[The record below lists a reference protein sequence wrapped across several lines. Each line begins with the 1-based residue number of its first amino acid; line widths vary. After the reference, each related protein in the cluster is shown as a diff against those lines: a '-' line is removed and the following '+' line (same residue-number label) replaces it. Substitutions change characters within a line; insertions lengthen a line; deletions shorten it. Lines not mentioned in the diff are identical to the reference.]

1 MIDDNRDDV
10 PTRDVTRIGDG
21 QRAEKYETNNQT
33 SDANLVRG
41 TSSIFRIGERQ
52 KINDDKFGVKYEKKK
67 YFDVCNN
74 CGKQGHT
81 FKQCKNPITSFGVI
95 VFRIN
100 QLQQREYL
108 MIRRKDTLGYIDFMR
123 GKYSASNQK
132 YIFNMIEQM
141 TIQEKYKL
149 KKYTF
154 DELWHDLWI
163 EEHSLLS
170 TEDAKPYVRSTEDFG
185 RENSSDQT
193 PPGRHS
199 NWEPAKDPNVDVM
212 SPRQAELA
220 RTPLLQAS
228 LADRRTVALGTRPK
242 GATLS
247 DQMVEDLRSSDQM
260 VEDLRSSDRRSD
272 VGDDAVVG
280 EAREARVVEVSGD
293 LRSLCEGNKE
303 RIPSDQ
309 EVVDHAS
316 QRSSD
321 QTRQET
327 RRKDVGVFSE
337 TSEVEISTEGLD
349 ETVNPEET
357 TIDTSTIYQTYKQE
371 EMNSRDKFIYLTTKN
386 IKDIPHQSNLL
397 PYLQKMSCKNDH
409 AHDASRNECGIRSR
423 AENIHAYSEGLHK
436 TPEEY
441 DASDTSTTKF
451 KRCKS
456 PGEFWESREDKGA
469 ISILHYL
476 IELSIQNSTNAS
488 RNGSDADNVVPENSG
503 RYESSGQRALLA
515 TTESRQAEL
524 AEDSREFLRHSTVSV
539 ATRNPRSVGFLD
551 DDFAKLG
558 IGRTMKAS
566 PIQDLNEES
575 LLHRIRD
582 ERSNIWTE
590 PEWGFP
596 KGRRNFQE
604 KDYDCALREMTEETG
619 YPLHL
624 MKNMKNILPFD
635 EIFLG
640 SNYKSYKHRYY
651 LMYMNYEDSH
661 ITDRY
666 DRSEV
671 SMMRWKTYEEC
682 LLSIRPYNLEKKRLI
697 KNIEITLSNYFH
709 TAAGLPKTYSHR

>member
-1 MIDDNRDDV
+1 MIHDN
-10 PTRDVTRIGDG
+10 
-21 QRAEKYETNNQT
+21 ETNNQT
-33 SDANLVRG
+33 SGLHVIAEQQKQLSRPSEY
-41 TSSIFRIGERQ
+41 TLPHPFSMGERP
-52 KINDDKFGVKYEKKK
+52 KNIDRDDVPSRDVNRRVGGDEKFGVKYEKKK

-100 QLQQREYL
+100 PLQQREYL

-170 TEDAKPYVRSTEDFG
+170 TEDGIQPDASTTLALPKTTASSGKGLQASSLLTRQVTLSPNEFGQRAFTPSHSGLRPPNTTKSIDDLRSEDRRSSTFWSSEDFG
-185 RENSSDQT
+185 GDRD
-193 PPGRHS
+193 
-199 NWEPAKDPNVDVM
+199 DV
-212 SPRQAELA
+212 P
-220 RTPLLQAS
+220 
-228 LADRRTVALGTRPK
+228 
-242 GATLS
+242 
-247 DQMVEDLRSSDQM
+247 
-260 VEDLRSSDRRSD
+260 
-272 VGDDAVVG
+272 
-280 EAREARVVEVSGD
+280 
-293 LRSLCEGNKE
+293 
-303 RIPSDQ
+303 
-309 EVVDHAS
+309 
-316 QRSSD
+316 
-321 QTRQET
+321 ET
-327 RRKDVGVFSE
+327 RRKDVGGFSE
-337 TSEVEISTEGLD
+337 AREVETSTEGLD

-409 AHDASRNECGIRSR
+409 VDDDTC
-423 AENIHAYSEGLHK
+423 
-436 TPEEY
+436 
-441 DASDTSTTKF
+441 DTSITKF
-451 KRCKS
+451 KGCKALRTHS
-456 PGEFWESREDKGA
+456 TGSHLLCRPGEFWESREDKGA

-476 IELSIQNSTNAS
+476 IELSIQNSTNGCGIRS
-488 RNGSDADNVVPENSG
+488 R
-503 RYESSGQRALLA
+503 
-515 TTESRQAEL
+515 
-524 AEDSREFLRHSTVSV
+524 AEDIHAYSEGQC
-539 ATRNPRSVGFLD
+539 RSPEEYD
-551 DDFAKLG
+551 EQD
-558 IGRTMKAS
+558 

-671 SMMRWKTYEEC
+671 SMMRWKTYEDC

-697 KNIEITLSNYFH
+697 KNIEITLSNYLH
-709 TAAGLPKTYSHR
+709 TATGLPKTYSHR

>member
-1 MIDDNRDDV
+1 MINENKDDVPTMDINQNQTSEVASYPFSMGERPKNIDKDDV
-10 PTRDVTRIGDG
+10 PTRDVTQRVGGDEKFG
-21 QRAEKYETNNQT
+21 QRAFAQPSLQQLNQKSASRSEPAKRVPSCCAD
-33 SDANLVRG
+33 SD
-41 TSSIFRIGERQ
+41 
-52 KINDDKFGVKYEKKK
+52 DFGVKYEKKK

-100 QLQQREYL
+100 PLQQREYL

-170 TEDAKPYVRSTEDFG
+170 TEDILQPPDQTRSSSRKTSLPRFCEAADELVLNRDDVGVLVHDAGETCLSGDALTEDLDDMDMVSVAE
-185 RENSSDQT
+185 RSD
-193 PPGRHS
+193 
-199 NWEPAKDPNVDVM
+199 
-212 SPRQAELA
+212 
-220 RTPLLQAS
+220 
-228 LADRRTVALGTRPK
+228 
-242 GATLS
+242 
-247 DQMVEDLRSSDQM
+247 DLRSSHSG
-260 VEDLRSSDRRSD
+260 LSPPNTTN
-272 VGDDAVVG
+272 
-280 EAREARVVEVSGD
+280 VSGD
-293 LRSLCEGNKE
+293 FVTGDVLRVSTHILK
-303 RIPSDQ
+303 D
-309 EVVDHAS
+309 
-316 QRSSD
+316 
-321 QTRQET
+321 
-327 RRKDVGVFSE
+327 DVGVLQNMMKPLSE
-337 TSEVEISTEGLD
+337 DTI
-349 ETVNPEET
+349 
-357 TIDTSTIYQTYKQE
+357 IDTSTIYQTYKQE
-371 EMNSRDKFIYLTTKN
+371 EMNSRDKFIYLTTKY

-397 PYLQKMSCKNDH
+397 PYLQKMSCKHDQDH
-409 AHDASRNECGIRSR
+409 ETPVTDW
-423 AENIHAYSEGLHK
+423 SERLRPSHSGLR
-436 TPEEY
+436 PPN
-441 DASDTSTTKF
+441 TTNF
-451 KRCKS
+451 KDNFVT
-456 PGEFWESREDKGA
+456 GEIWESREDKGA

-476 IELSIQNSTNAS
+476 IELSIQNSTNEEQ
-488 RNGSDADNVVPENSG
+488 D
-503 RYESSGQRALLA
+503 
-515 TTESRQAEL
+515 
-524 AEDSREFLRHSTVSV
+524 
-539 ATRNPRSVGFLD
+539 
-551 DDFAKLG
+551 
-558 IGRTMKAS
+558 
-566 PIQDLNEES
+566 PIQDLNEE
-575 LLHRIRD
+575 LPLHGIRD

-651 LMYMNYEDSH
+651 LMYMNYEDSL

-709 TAAGLPKTYSHR
+709 TATGLPKTYSHR

>member
-1 MIDDNRDDV
+1 MINENETNNQTSEVASYSSGLHAIANQQKQLSRPSEYALPNPFSMGERPKNIDSDDV
-10 PTRDVTRIGDG
+10 PTRDVNRRVGGD
-21 QRAEKYETNNQT
+21 E
-33 SDANLVRG
+33 
-41 TSSIFRIGERQ
+41 
-52 KINDDKFGVKYEKKK
+52 KFGVKYEKKK

-100 QLQQREYL
+100 PLQQREYL

-170 TEDAKPYVRSTEDFG
+170 TEDVIQP
-185 RENSSDQT
+185 SDQT
-193 PPGRHS
+193 LPVGDHTERRSQPCAHGVGTEETRPDRRVIEDALTEDLDDMDVVS
-199 NWEPAKDPNVDVM
+199 LAERSDDP

-220 RTPLLQAS
+220 RAQLLQAS
-228 LADRRTVALGTRPK
+228 PSNSHCELPVATFGGVLADRRSAHSGLRPPN
-242 GATLS
+242 TTN
-247 DQMVEDLRSSDQM
+247 
-260 VEDLRSSDRRSD
+260 
-272 VGDDAVVG
+272 
-280 EAREARVVEVSGD
+280 VSGD
-293 LRSLCEGNKE
+293 KVTLNPLWSEKLRFSSGFPVASPTGDVL
-303 RIPSDQ
+303 RISTHILKD
-309 EVVDHAS
+309 
-316 QRSSD
+316 
-321 QTRQET
+321 
-327 RRKDVGVFSE
+327 DVGVLQNMMKPLLS
-337 TSEVEISTEGLD
+337 
-349 ETVNPEET
+349 EET
-357 TIDTSTIYQTYKQE
+357 IIDTSTIYQTYKQE
-371 EMNSRDKFIYLTTKN
+371 EMNSRDKFIYLTTKY

-397 PYLQKMSCKNDH
+397 PYLQKMSCKHDQDH
-409 AHDASRNECGIRSR
+409 E
-423 AENIHAYSEGLHK
+423 
-436 TPEEY
+436 TPVP
-441 DASDTSTTKF
+441 DWSSITNF
-451 KRCKS
+451 KDNFVT
-456 PGEFWESREDKGA
+456 GEIWESREDKGA

-476 IELSIQNSTNAS
+476 IELSIQNSTNEEQ
-488 RNGSDADNVVPENSG
+488 D
-503 RYESSGQRALLA
+503 
-515 TTESRQAEL
+515 
-524 AEDSREFLRHSTVSV
+524 
-539 ATRNPRSVGFLD
+539 
-551 DDFAKLG
+551 
-558 IGRTMKAS
+558 
-566 PIQDLNEES
+566 PIQDLNEEPP
-575 LLHRIRD
+575 LHGIRD

-651 LMYMNYEDSH
+651 LMYMNYEDSL

-709 TAAGLPKTYSHR
+709 TATGLPKTYSHR

>member
-1 MIDDNRDDV
+1 MDVNQNQTSEVASYPFSMGERPKNIDRDDV
-10 PTRDVTRIGDG
+10 PTRDVTRRVGGD
-21 QRAEKYETNNQT
+21 E
-33 SDANLVRG
+33 
-41 TSSIFRIGERQ
+41 
-52 KINDDKFGVKYEKKK
+52 KFGVKYEKKK

-100 QLQQREYL
+100 PLQQREYL

-170 TEDAKPYVRSTEDFG
+170 TEDVL
-185 RENSSDQT
+185 Q
-193 PPGRHS
+193 PP
-199 NWEPAKDPNVDVM
+199 
-212 SPRQAELA
+212 
-220 RTPLLQAS
+220 
-228 LADRRTVALGTRPK
+228 
-242 GATLS
+242 
-247 DQMVEDLRSSDQM
+247 
-260 VEDLRSSDRRSD
+260 
-272 VGDDAVVG
+272 
-280 EAREARVVEVSGD
+280 
-293 LRSLCEGNKE
+293 
-303 RIPSDQ
+303 
-309 EVVDHAS
+309 
-316 QRSSD
+316 D
-321 QTRQET
+321 QTRSSSRKTSLPLFCEAADELVLDRDDVPTRDVT
-327 RRKDVGVFSE
+327 RRVGCTEPSPVSDHTERRSQPCAHSVGTEETLLSGDALTEDLDDMDVVS
-337 TSEVEISTEGLD
+337 SAPLRISTHILKDDSAKRGVLQ
-349 ETVNPEET
+349 NMMKPLLSEET
-357 TIDTSTIYQTYKQE
+357 IIDTSTIYQTYKQE
-371 EMNSRDKFIYLTTKN
+371 EMNSRDKFIYLTTKY

-397 PYLQKMSCKNDH
+397 PYLQKMSCKHDQDH
-409 AHDASRNECGIRSR
+409 ETPVPDWSERLRPSHSGRSPP
-423 AENIHAYSEGLHK
+423 N
-436 TPEEY
+436 
-441 DASDTSTTKF
+441 TTNF
-451 KRCKS
+451 KDNFVT
-456 PGEFWESREDKGA
+456 GEIWESREDKGA

-476 IELSIQNSTNAS
+476 IELSIQNSTNEEQ
-488 RNGSDADNVVPENSG
+488 D
-503 RYESSGQRALLA
+503 
-515 TTESRQAEL
+515 
-524 AEDSREFLRHSTVSV
+524 
-539 ATRNPRSVGFLD
+539 
-551 DDFAKLG
+551 
-558 IGRTMKAS
+558 
-566 PIQDLNEES
+566 PIQDLNEE
-575 LLHRIRD
+575 LPLHGICD

-651 LMYMNYEDSH
+651 LMYMNYEDSL

-697 KNIEITLSNYFH
+697 KNIEITLTNYFH
-709 TAAGLPKTYSHR
+709 TATGLPKTYSHR